1 MSENRLNAYLKAK
14 GIEPK
19 GDDTDYVIGTGFT
32 QASASWAEENSEL
45 AQWMIPGGAAVMMQ
59 MNNSD
64 NATGAVTG
72 SDVPVTGSDA
82 TTGAV
87 TGSDVPVTGS
97 DDTTGAVTGSDV
109 PVTGGDPSEVEPV
122 VDENVASTPEDIA
135 NAEHPEE
142 VTVDATSED
151 AVNAINNDIYYNN
164 ININGEA

>member
-32 QASASWAEENSEL
+32 RATKEWAEANSEL
-45 AQWMIPGGAAVMMQ
+45 AQWMIPGGAAVWAH

-64 NATGAVTG
+64 
-72 SDVPVTGSDA
+72 D

-109 PVTGGDPSEVEPV
+109 PVTGSDDTTGAVTGGDPSEVEPI
-122 VDENVASTPEDIA
+122 VDENIVSTPEDIA
-135 NAEHPEE
+135 NVENPEE

-151 AVNAINNDIYYNN
+151 AVNAISDSVYYNN